1 MKVAIFFGSKSDT
14 EIMRGAANCLKEFG
28 IEYKAFVLSAHR
40 VPEKLE
46 ETLRECEAQGCEVV
60 IAGAGLAAHLP
71 GVIASQ
77 TTMPVIGVPC
87 KGAIEGLDALFSI
100 VQMPKAIPVATIGIN
115 NAYNAGMLAVQMLS
129 VGNKE
134 LKAKLAQYRKEM
146 KEKFI
151 AENGE
156 GVDL

>member
-1 MKVAIFFGSKSDT
+1 
-14 EIMRGAANCLKEFG
+14 MRGSANCWKVFG
-28 IEYKAFVLSAHR
+28 IEYKACGLAAHR
-40 VPEKLE
+40 CPEKLG
-46 ETLRECEAQGCEVV
+46 ETLSEGEAQGCEVV
-60 IAGAGLAAHLP
+60 IAVAVLAAHLP

-100 VQMPKAIPVATIGIN
+100 VQMPKSIPVATVGIN
-115 NAYNAGMLAVQMLS
+115 NAYNAGMLAVQMLA
-129 VGNKE
+129 VGDKE
-134 LKAKLAQYRKEM
+134 LKAKLVEYRKEM

>member
-28 IEYKAFVLSAHR
+28 VEYKAFVLSAHR

-100 VQMPKAIPVATIGIN
+100 VQMPKSIPVATVGIN
-115 NAYNAGMLAVQMLS
+115 NSYNAGMLAVQMLG
-129 VGNKE
+129 VNDKE
-134 LKAKLAQYRKEM
+134 IKAKLVEYRKNM

-151 AENGE
+151 ADNGE

>member
-1 MKVAIFFGSKSDT
+1 MKVAIFSGSKSDT

-28 IEYKAFVLSAHR
+28 VEYKAFVLSAHR

-46 ETLRECEAQGCEVV
+46 ETLREVESQGCEVV

-100 VQMPKAIPVATIGIN
+100 VQMPKSIPVATVGIN
-115 NAYNAGMLAVQMLS
+115 NAYNAGMLAVQMLA
-129 VGNKE
+129 VGDKE
-134 LKAKLAQYRKEM
+134 LKSKLVEYRKNM

-151 AENGE
+151 SENGE

>member
-14 EIMRGAANCLKEFG
+14 ERMRGAANCLKEFG
-28 IEYKAFVLSAHR
+28 VEYKAFVLSAHR

-46 ETLRECEAQGCEVV
+46 ETLREVESQGCEVV

-100 VQMPKAIPVATIGIN
+100 VQMPKSIPVATVGIN
-115 NAYNAGMLAVQMLS
+115 NAYNAGMLAVQMLA
-129 VGNKE
+129 VGDKE
-134 LKAKLAQYRKEM
+134 LKTKLVEYRKNM

-151 AENGE
+151 SENGE

>member
-28 IEYKAFVLSAHR
+28 VEYKAFVLSAHR

-46 ETLRECEAQGCEVV
+46 ETLRECEAQGCEVI

-100 VQMPKAIPVATIGIN
+100 VQMPKSIPVATVGIN
-115 NAYNAGMLAVQMLS
+115 NSYNAGMLAVQMLS
-129 VGNKE
+129 
-134 LKAKLAQYRKEM
+134 LKYPEI
-146 KEKFI
+146 KEKLIANRAAMKKKFI
-151 AENGE
+151 EDNGD
-156 GVDL
+156 GVEL

>member
-46 ETLRECEAQGCEVV
+46 ETLKEVEAQGCQVV

-100 VQMPKAIPVATIGIN
+100 VQMPKSIPVATVGIN

-129 VGNKE
+129 VNDKE
-134 LKAKLAQYRKEM
+134 LKAKLVEYRKEM

>member
-28 IEYKAFVLSAHR
+28 VEYKAYVLSAHR

-46 ETLRECEAQGCEVV
+46 ETLREIEESGCEVI

-77 TTMPVIGVPC
+77 VTMPVIGVPC

-100 VQMPKAIPVATIGIN
+100 VQMPKSIPVATVGIN
-115 NAYNAGMLAVQMLS
+115 NSYNAGMLAVQMLA
-129 VGNKE
+129 VGDKE
-134 LKAKLAQYRKEM
+134 LKVKLKEFRKNM

-151 AENGE
+151 ADNGE

>member
-46 ETLRECEAQGCEVV
+46 ETLKEVEAQGCQVV

-100 VQMPKAIPVATIGIN
+100 VQMPKSIPVATVGIN
-115 NAYNAGMLAVQMLS
+115 NSYNAGMLAVQMLS
-129 VGNKE
+129 VNDKE
-134 LKAKLAQYRKEM
+134 LKAKLVEYRKNM

>member
-1 MKVAIFFGSKSDT
+1 MKIAIFFGSKSDT

-46 ETLRECEAQGCEVV
+46 ETLKEVEAQGCQVV

-100 VQMPKAIPVATIGIN
+100 VQMPKSIPVATVGIN

-129 VGNKE
+129 VNDKE
-134 LKAKLAQYRKEM
+134 LKAKLVEYRKNM

>member
-28 IEYKAFVLSAHR
+28 VEYKAFVLSAHR

-46 ETLRECEAQGCEVV
+46 ETLREVESQGYEVV

-100 VQMPKAIPVATIGIN
+100 VQMPKSIPVATVGIN
-115 NAYNAGMLAVQMLS
+115 NAYNAGMLAVQMLA
-129 VGNKE
+129 VGDKE
-134 LKAKLAQYRKEM
+134 LKAKLVEYRKEM